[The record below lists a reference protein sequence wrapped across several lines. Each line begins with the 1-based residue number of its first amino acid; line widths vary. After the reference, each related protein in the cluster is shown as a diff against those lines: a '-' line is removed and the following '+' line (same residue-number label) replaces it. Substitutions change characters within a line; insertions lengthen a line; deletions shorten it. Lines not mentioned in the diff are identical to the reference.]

1 MKLGLL
7 EFGTGCVSP
16 MDMVENV
23 LDYAQQAEELGYT
36 RFWLGEHY
44 GTPTAYHNPEV
55 LLPIIAGMTD
65 RIKVGVAGLLMAFHN
80 PYRVAA
86 AFKVLNNLFPN
97 RIDLGVAGGGVPP
110 EIGMLLAPDLDLT
123 ISAPKVERFVANC
136 RALYDYLFADENASL
151 IAPVGGYLPTFWSLT
166 AGLKNPAVLA
176 TQPTSLCK
184 SLFHTKIT
192 DHKQDAERI
201 QEYRAVFY
209 EKHGREPEINLAVA
223 GVCAETERQ
232 ARKIRKELER
242 PVAVYNELIG
252 SPTYVL
258 DELSRLREIYE
269 VDEFIFMNMAEETGH
284 KLKSIEILSNSL
296 HRYTESLYATERM
309 VGMV

>member
-86 AFKVLNNLFPN
+86 SFKVLNNLFPN

-110 EIGMLLAPDLDLT
+110 EIGMLLAPDLDLSS
-123 ISAPKVERFVANC
+123 SAPKVERFADNC

-151 IAPVGGYLPTFWSLT
+151 IAPVGGYLPTYWSLS

-176 TQPTSLCK
+176 SRPTALCK
-184 SLFHTKIT
+184 SLFHTEIT
-192 DHKQDAERI
+192 DHKRDAEKI

-223 GVCAETERQ
+223 GVCAETGAKARQ
-232 ARKIRKELER
+232 IREALER
-242 PVAVYNELIG
+242 PVSIHNELIG
-252 SPTYVL
+252 SPAYIL
-258 DELSRLREIYE
+258 DEVARLQEIYG
-269 VDEFIFMNMAEETGH
+269 VAEFIFLNMAEETDH
-284 KLKSIEILSNSL
+284 KKDGIERLAQALPQYTDAASNVFAIS
-296 HRYTESLYATERM
+296 Y
-309 VGMV
+309 